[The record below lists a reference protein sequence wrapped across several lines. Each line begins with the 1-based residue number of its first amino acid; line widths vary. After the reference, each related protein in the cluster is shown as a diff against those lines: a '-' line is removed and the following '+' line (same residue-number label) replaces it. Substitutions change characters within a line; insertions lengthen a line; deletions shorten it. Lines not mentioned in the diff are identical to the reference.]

1 MSNDDH
7 NLLDAW
13 SAVRLSGGS
22 VVDATTGHTDIDRR
36 TTSTDE
42 GETDMGAAG
51 AGTKRSP
58 GGYCR
63 LADPER
69 GVLDDIVDTARFG
82 LDERAG
88 SWDRLGA
95 AMARQ
100 LHTDGVAQVPGFL
113 RPAAVDAIAAEL
125 DRALPFIP
133 VVHDR
138 RSVYG
143 RTDAAAGEL
152 GATSD
157 WIAGHATRDMFP
169 PQSPAHRLYVSP
181 LFKRLIGACVG
192 ADRLFEYADPLAG
205 LVATVLPPGGC
216 YGWHYDTNEYVV
228 TVAIR
233 EAEQGGAFEFHR
245 DLRGVG
251 DENLDGLRRVVDADD
266 TAGRRSIGAQP
277 GDLQV
282 FRGRYSL
289 HRVTEIGGDAT
300 RLTLVL
306 SYARRPGLIGPAE
319 RTRRVYGRVTEAH
332 LVASQVEHGHDGL
345 IW

>member
-1 MSNDDH
+1 
-7 NLLDAW
+7 
-13 SAVRLSGGS
+13 
-22 VVDATTGHTDIDRR
+22 
-36 TTSTDE
+36 
-42 GETDMGAAG
+42 MGVAG
-51 AGTKRSP
+51 AGTRRSAS
-58 GGYCR
+58 GHCR

-69 GVLDDIVDTARFG
+69 GVLDDIVDTTLFD
-82 LDERAG
+82 LDEHATT
-88 SWDRLGA
+88 WEQLGA
-95 AMARQ
+95 AMAQQ
-100 LHTDGVAQVPGFL
+100 LDAEGVAQVPGFL
-113 RPAAVDAIAAEL
+113 RPAAVEAIADEL

-143 RTDAAAGEL
+143 RSAGEA

-192 ADRLFEYADPLAG
+192 TGRLFEYADPLAG

-228 TVAIR
+228 TIAIR
-233 EAEQGGAFEFHR
+233 EADHGGAFEFHR

-251 DENLDGLRRVVDADD
+251 DENLDGLRRVVDDGDAS
-266 TAGRRSIGAQP
+266 GRRSIGARP

-289 HRVTEIGGDAT
+289 HRVTEVGGDVH

-306 SYARRPGLIGPAE
+306 SYAQRPGLIGPAD

-332 LVASQVEHGHDGL
+332 LVASQLERGHDGL

>member
-1 MSNDDH
+1 
-7 NLLDAW
+7 
-13 SAVRLSGGS
+13 
-22 VVDATTGHTDIDRR
+22 
-36 TTSTDE
+36 
-42 GETDMGAAG
+42 MGVAG
-51 AGTKRSP
+51 ARTRRP
-58 GGYCR
+58 PVGYCR

-69 GVLDDIVDTARFG
+69 GVLDDIVDTASFG
-82 LDERAG
+82 LDEQAG
-88 SWDRLGA
+88 TWERLGA
-95 AMARQ
+95 AMAHQ
-100 LHTDGVAQVPGFL
+100 LHADGVAQVPGFL
-113 RPAAVDAIAAEL
+113 RPEAVEAIADEL

-143 RTDAAAGEL
+143 RSAGDAGEL

-192 ADRLFEYADPLAG
+192 ADHVFEYADPLAG

-233 EAEQGGAFEFHR
+233 EAERGGTFEFHR
-245 DLRGVG
+245 DLRGAG
-251 DENLDGLRRVVDADD
+251 DENLDGLRRVVDDGD
-266 TAGRRSIGAQP
+266 TSGRRSIGARP

-289 HRVTEIGGDAT
+289 HRVTEVGGDAN

-306 SYARRPGLIGPAE
+306 SYAQRPGLIGPAD

-332 LVASQVEHGHDGL
+332 LVASQLERGHDGL